1 MSRIEI
7 MEYADECNRT
17 GGFAAMPEN
26 TRRGRMKFLRQYENQ
41 NGLCALCGQ
50 WFAPAAMTRDHITPR
65 AKSGGT
71 DWDNIQLACAP
82 CNELKG
88 DSLRHPNVQDE

>member
-50 WFAPAAMTRDHITPR
+50 WFAPAAMTRPHHTPR
-65 AKSGGT
+65 KIWRHGLGQHPTGLRALQRTQGR
-71 DWDNIQLACAP
+71 LAPAS
-82 CNELKG
+82 E
-88 DSLRHPNVQDE
+88 RAR